1 VKPSERSFAAKPS
14 RAVRR
19 RGDARSRI
27 FSLPGSEGFLPGV
40 KEISGLFF
48 PLTFFFIR
56 EGFALPI
63 AILFYYFKNISSRKD
78 PVILK
83 NLHLKDE

>member
-63 AILFYYFKNISSRKD
+63 AILFYF
-78 PVILK
+78 LK
-83 NLHLKDE
+83 TFLQGKTQ